1 MNKSDFAEIFT
12 NLFNGNAGEAEQTA
26 ETISYDNTFN
36 LSEEY
41 DRRKQDRI
49 NYFEVLKLKRL
60 AENSCCALV

>member
-12 NLFNGNAGEAEQTA
+12 SLFNGNAGEAERTA
-26 ETISYDNTFN
+26 EAISYDSVFN

-49 NYFEVLKLKRL
+49 NYFEVIKLRRMT
-60 AENSCCALV
+60 ENP

>member
-1 MNKSDFAEIFT
+1 MQEFKEIFT
-12 NLFNGNAGEAEQTA
+12 ALFNGNVGEAEQAA

-49 NYFEVLKLKRL
+49 NYFEFLKLRKST
-60 AENSCCALV
+60 ENS

>member
-1 MNKSDFAEIFT
+1 MQEFKEILT
-12 NLFNGNAGEAEQTA
+12 SLFNGNVGEAEQTA
-26 ETISYDNTFN
+26 ETVSYDNTFN

-60 AENSCCALV
+60 SENS

>member
-1 MNKSDFAEIFT
+1 MQEFKEILT
-12 NLFNGNAGEAEQTA
+12 SLFNGNAGEAEQAA

-49 NYFEVLKLKRL
+49 NYFEYLKLRKST
-60 AENSCCALV
+60 ENS

>member
-12 NLFNGNAGEAEQTA
+12 FLFNGNAGQAEQTA
-26 ETISYDNTFN
+26 ETISYDDIFN

-49 NYFEVLKLKRL
+49 NYFEFLMLRKST
-60 AENSCCALV
+60 ENS